1 MKMQV
6 KAAREIAATLTLAA
20 DAAMA
25 EGKHEFDL
33 TETVKSLD
41 DAARDDL
48 QRAIDAAKQGGEAQG

>member
-1 MKMQV
+1 MKIGV

-25 EGKHEFDL
+25 KGEYEFDL
-33 TETVKSLD
+33 GATVKSLD

-48 QRAIDAAKQGGEAQG
+48 QAAIDELKSAS